1 MLVFKLSLRNSL
13 LIMAGRSRFNYQLH
27 SLKRYGF
34 QPGEFSDVCAL
45 DTIMRFSIFCI
56 FVLLQAFAFLFGTA
70 SPGFVFSNSSNN
82 LCYIIAL
89 IL

>member
-13 LIMAGRSRFNYQLH
+13 LIMAGCSRFNYQLH

-34 QPGEFSDVCAL
+34 QPGEFSYACAL
-45 DTIMRFSIFCI
+45 DTIMRISIFCI
-56 FVLLQAFAFLFGTA
+56 FVLLQAFGFLFGTA